1 MVGRAIF
8 VPQLMH
14 ELRTNMSPLSAGKS
28 FLLALAKLKKFLGKL
43 SFCIN
48 LKMSF
53 KTFSQIFA
61 YQKSALQLIKLQS
74 VLNCEVKIINFQY
87 RVYSD

>member
-8 VPQLMH
+8 VLQLMSF
-14 ELRTNMSPLSAGKS
+14 EQYEPVVGRES

-61 YQKSALQLIKLQS
+61 YQKSALLLIKLQS
-74 VLNCEVKIINFQY
+74 VLNCEVKIMKFQY